1 MNHPSPTVRE
11 GESMIPHSE
20 GRWTIHSSLWRKIDQ
35 SSCTLRVVKLS
46 WFQIIV
52 LLYHACCAIIH
63 HSSSWGDIKIV
74 GIITNMIIIERA
86 GITAPVGLA
95 AVQSAESF
103 QSMQFVLVSFQCPS
117 NILMISSYY
126 PYDILAI
133 SIQYPYK
140 IPTICQWDVLSTN
153 DNGVR
158 SSPMK
163 MGCSVHPYP
172 FNILMISFWC
182 R

>member
-1 MNHPSPTVRE
+1 M
-11 GESMIPHSE
+11 
-20 GRWTIHSSLWRKIDQ
+20 
-35 SSCTLRVVKLS
+35 VKLS
-46 WFQIIV
+46 RFQIV
-52 LLYHACCAIIH
+52 GLLYHACYAIIN

-74 GIITNMIIIERA
+74 GIITNIIIIGRA

-95 AVQSAESF
+95 AVQSAESV

-126 PYDILAI
+126 PYDIFAISQKTFII

-140 IPTICQWDVLSTN
+140 IPTICRWDVLSTN

-163 MGCSVHPYP
+163 MGCSAHPYP
-172 FNILMISFWC
+172 FNILTISF
-182 R
+182 